1 MKRLT
6 TLLTMAITF
15 TGLAQ
20 QMPYNPDANG
30 DDFVGVDDV
39 LGVLGVY
46 DTALM
51 QPDLQCDY
59 EGTELEEFTGGHFAG
74 DLILDSVYV
83 EYLFVDSVETF
94 LPGCP
99 QPVYIETVLERSYML
114 MDQTFDVFEDWT
126 RIEVTSNYLGHHRS
140 FWMGFYEDGTYI
152 FTINDLEMGD
162 LTNYGNRTFWYSVDG
177 CEPGSSGTCNNRIPI
192 PFPEDWTIDEN
203 GFQVVWSATGWAGNC
218 ESLRIIPFW
227 HEAE

>member
-1 MKRLT
+1 MKHLT

-59 EGTELEEFTGGHFAG
+59 EGTDLEQFIGGLFEQS
-74 DLILDSVYV
+74 LVLDSVYI
-83 EYLFVDSVETF
+83 EYLIVDTVTTY

-99 QPVYIETVLERSYML
+99 DPVDIETIIERSYTY
-114 MDQTFDVFEDWT
+114 QPNQISFSQNSSYV
-126 RIEVTSNYLGHHRS
+126 RIMGTMNPLWYLRQFYIWFYPDDGEYRFNVRDEEVGILTSFNEYAETDREGL
-140 FWMGFYEDGTYI
+140 
-152 FTINDLEMGD
+152 
-162 LTNYGNRTFWYSVDG
+162 
-177 CEPGSSGTCNNRIPI
+177 
-192 PFPEDWTIDEN
+192 PFPESWSLDEDGISLEFGLYDWIP
-203 GFQVVWSATGWAGNC
+203 NC
-218 ESLRIIPFW
+218 ESFRLIPFW

>member
-1 MKRLT
+1 MRHLT

-59 EGTELEEFTGGHFAG
+59 EGT
-74 DLILDSVYV
+74 
-83 EYLFVDSVETF
+83 
-94 LPGCP
+94 
-99 QPVYIETVLERSYML
+99 
-114 MDQTFDVFEDWT
+114 
-126 RIEVTSNYLGHHRS
+126 
-140 FWMGFYEDGTYI
+140 
-152 FTINDLEMGD
+152 DLEQLCGD
-162 LTNYGNRTFWYSVDG
+162 WIS
-177 CEPGSSGTCNNRIPI
+177 
-192 PFPEDWTIDEN
+192 
-203 GFQVVWSATGWAGNC
+203 
-218 ESLRIIPFW
+218 
-227 HEAE
+227 